1 MIPMTL
7 FIYDL
12 AVKILFTLLIIC
24 SSSDLS
30 SLCAACINI
39 FSIRISETSY
49 TASRTLNFTLA
60 YISPFISFYFL
71 ECFWI
76 SFIAS
81 LPILILDLFPSDWPL
96 YLEEPCCERNS
107 CKKLFFILTQILAW
121 LWNCFQKGNLL
132 PFATHEAY
140 ITICQVYKRMTGSYH
155 GPWNRLCPW
164 SCHFWKQRRWRWHPA
179 DLPLRMGIY
188 ADIVTSPA

>member
-24 SSSDLS
+24 SCSDLS
-30 SLCAACINI
+30 SLFAACINI
-39 FSIRISETSY
+39 FSIRTSEISY
-49 TASRTLNFTLA
+49 TASSTLNFTLA
-60 YISPFISFYFL
+60 YISPFISFYSS

-96 YLEEPCCERNS
+96 YLEEPCWERNS
-107 CKKLFFILTQILAW
+107 CKKLFVILTQILDW
-121 LWNCFQKGNLL
+121 LWNCFQKENLF

-140 ITICQVYKRMTGSYH
+140 IIICQVYERMTGSYH

-179 DLPLRMGIY
+179 DLPLSMGIHT
-188 ADIVTSPA
+188 DIVISPA